1 MTCRKQPWHQDNQR
15 ANFVASL
22 SVSVQTFHR
31 TLLNR
36 SIIPFRQMGY
46 NERGWCQFSTM
57 WLLRFWFHCGPVNN
71 PKIVQYEPI
80 VSAFSLQVTID
91 LLQNSC
97 SLGGQAVF
105 KFT

>member
-1 MTCRKQPWHQDNQR
+1 MICRKQPWHQDNQQ
-15 ANFVASL
+15 ANFIASL

-46 NERGWCQFSTM
+46 NERGWYQFSTV

-71 PKIVQYEPI
+71 PKDSTVRTDRLRI
-80 VSAFSLQVTID
+80 FSSSNNRLTTKQ
-91 LLQNSC
+91 LLIRRSG
-97 SLGGQAVF
+97 SI
-105 KFT
+105 